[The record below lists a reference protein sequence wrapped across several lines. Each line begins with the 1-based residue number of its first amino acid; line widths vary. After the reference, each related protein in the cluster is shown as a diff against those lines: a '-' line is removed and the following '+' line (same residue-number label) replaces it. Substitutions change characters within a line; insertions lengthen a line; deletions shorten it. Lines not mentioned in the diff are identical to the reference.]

1 MKFLGSS
8 GKTTSV
14 LPTTI
19 RVVDSKGRKI
29 VSKEQTFVLID
40 DCKKSEKPLF
50 VSFFDLF
57 YFLQFHFETTVL

>member
-29 VSKEQTFVLID
+29 VSKELVLID

-50 VSFFDLF
+50 VSFCDLF